1 MHIYD
6 VLRPKGG
13 RGIACTHAI
22 WTGNALTEDR

>member
-1 MHIYD
+1 